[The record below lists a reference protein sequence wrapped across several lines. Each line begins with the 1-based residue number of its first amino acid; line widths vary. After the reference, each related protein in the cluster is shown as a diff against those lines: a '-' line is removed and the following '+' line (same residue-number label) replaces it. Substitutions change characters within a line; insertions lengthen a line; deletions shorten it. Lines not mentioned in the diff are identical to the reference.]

1 MTKFELHHGAFGYGF
16 TDRQYPNPPPEGA
29 QIIDLAALRREP
41 GRLLAMRLASLKR
54 EPRKDPS
61 EPKSR
66 RQVLTSHSI
75 EGTEL

>member
-1 MTKFELHHGAFGYGF
+1 
-16 TDRQYPNPPPEGA
+16 
-29 QIIDLAALRREP
+29 
-41 GRLLAMRLASLKR
+41 MRLASLKR